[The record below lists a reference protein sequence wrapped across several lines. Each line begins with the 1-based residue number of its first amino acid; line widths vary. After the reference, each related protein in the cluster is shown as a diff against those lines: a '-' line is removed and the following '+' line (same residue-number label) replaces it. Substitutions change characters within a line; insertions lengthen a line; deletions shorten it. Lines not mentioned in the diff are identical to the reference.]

1 MSEKT
6 IEGNGKA
13 FLLLILPVSFLAI
26 FLAST
31 WRVWLGLSLLVLGF
45 NLWQRYQW
53 RQWCLEVNPTF
64 HQLIQQNQGSITPI
78 DLAAVGN
85 FSGDRAK
92 YYLNTKAYEFGANIR
107 TTDDGNQTY
116 YFMNATILG
125 GILDNSEPQLELTA
139 ASSHQTR
146 MPLLTAP
153 AKTITV
159 PEVVPETISEL
170 MTDAVET
177 VEEVHVEEEPKTTSP
192 QQKQRTFAE
201 QLLFGS
207 LIQSELAKRLNV
219 YSSTVFK
226 RRGDADFSEWTKSRD
241 PDGVSWRYDRRTREF
256 FPVEES
262 EAEV

>member
-85 FSGDRAK
+85 FSGDRAR

-116 YFMNATILG
+116 YFMNSTILG
-125 GILDNSEPQLELTA
+125 EILDNSEPQLELA
-139 ASSHQTR
+139 ASTHQAR

-153 AKTITV
+153 AKITMV
-159 PEVVPETISEL
+159 PEVVPEL

-177 VEEVHVEEEPKTTSP
+177 VEKVHVEEEVATPPPTP
-192 QQKQRTFAE
+192 QDKQRTFAE

-207 LIQSELAKRLNV
+207 LIQSDLAKRLNV

-226 RRGDADFSEWTKSRD
+226 RRGDADFAEWTKSRD
-241 PDGVSWRYDRRTREF
+241 PDGVSWRYDRKTREF
-256 FPVEES
+256 FPIEE
-262 EAEV
+262 

>member
-31 WRVWLGLSLLVLGF
+31 WRVWLGVFLLILGF
-45 NLWQRYQW
+45 NFWQRYQW
-53 RQWCLEVNPTF
+53 RQWCLGVNPTF
-64 HQLIQQNQGSITPI
+64 HQLIQKNQGSITPM

-92 YYLNTKAYEFGANIR
+92 YYLNTKANEFGANIR
-107 TTDDGNQTY
+107 TTNDGNQTY

-125 GILDNSEPQLELTA
+125 GILDSSEPQLELPA
-139 ASSHQTR
+139 ASVKSR
-146 MPLLTAP
+146 MPLLTPP
-153 AKTITV
+153 AKTTKV
-159 PEVVPETISEL
+159 VEAKPELVTDVEDDSVEVVDTTEEGETLLPMHHSESTL
-170 MTDAVET
+170 
-177 VEEVHVEEEPKTTSP
+177 
-192 QQKQRTFAE
+192 AE
-201 QLLFGS
+201 QLVFGS

-226 RRGDADFSEWTKSRD
+226 RRDDADFPEWSKNRD
-241 PDGVSWRYDRRTREF
+241 PDGVSWRYDRKTREF

-262 EAEV
+262 ESVNS

>member
-13 FLLLILPVSFLAI
+13 FLLLILPISFLAI

-31 WRVWLGLSLLVLGF
+31 WRVWLGLSLLILGF
-45 NLWQRYQW
+45 NFWQRYQW

-92 YYLNTKAYEFGANIR
+92 YYLNTKANEFGANIR

-125 GILDNSEPQLELTA
+125 GILDSSEPQLELPA
-139 ASSHQTR
+139 ARVQR
-146 MPLLTAP
+146 KMPLLTAP
-153 AKTITV
+153 EKTTTV
-159 PEVVPETISEL
+159 AEVKSELVADVGDHIEAVEAVHTSEEAETIPPIHQAQPTL
-170 MTDAVET
+170 
-177 VEEVHVEEEPKTTSP
+177 
-192 QQKQRTFAE
+192 AE
-201 QLLFGS
+201 QLVFGS

-226 RRGDADFSEWTKSRD
+226 RRDDADFPEWSKNRD
-241 PDGVSWRYDRRTREF
+241 PDGVSWRYDRKTREF

-262 EAEV
+262 EAVNS

>member
-13 FLLLILPVSFLAI
+13 FLLLILPISFLAI

-31 WRVWLGLSLLVLGF
+31 WRVWLGLSLLILGF
-45 NLWQRYQW
+45 NFWQRYQW

-64 HQLIQQNQGSITPI
+64 HQLIQKNQGSITPI

-125 GILDNSEPQLELTA
+125 GILDSSEPQLELAA
-139 ASSHQTR
+139 ASVKST

-153 AKTITV
+153 AKTTTV
-159 PEVVPETISEL
+159 VEAKPELVTDVEDHTVEAVHTPEEG
-170 MTDAVET
+170 ET
-177 VEEVHVEEEPKTTSP
+177 VLPMDHAQPTL
-192 QQKQRTFAE
+192 AE
-201 QLLFGS
+201 QLVFGS

-226 RRGDADFSEWTKSRD
+226 RRDDADFPEWSKNRD
-241 PDGVSWRYDRRTREF
+241 PDGVSWRYDRKTREF
-256 FPVEES
+256 FPVEEIS
-262 EAEV
+262 